1 MDAVLRFSPALSDW
15 VLHNLRQ
22 GCAPANVIKAMCAQD
37 MPPEAARTIVD
48 AFVFALRTGS
58 PVPVDSVTVAPLYQ
72 YEPPRLPPGA
82 SIRTTDRLV
91 RVAARAA
98 QPAMAVLDDVFDARE
113 CEELIALARPR
124 LAPSTTVDP
133 LSGRD
138 LVGEQRSSLGMFFRL
153 RENAFIARLDQRV
166 SELMNLPVENGE
178 GLQVLCYPAGA
189 CPTSISWCRRTQPT
203 RPRWHA
209 AASG

>member
-37 MPPEAARTIVD
+37 MPPEAAKAIVD

-72 YEPPRLPPGA
+72 YEPPRLPPGT

-113 CEELIALARPR
+113 CEELIALARPGWR
-124 LAPSTTVDP
+124 HRPPSIRCPGAT
-133 LSGRD
+133 LSVNSAAAWACSSGCAKTPSSP
-138 LVGEQRSSLGMFFRL
+138 GSISACRSS
-153 RENAFIARLDQRV
+153 
-166 SELMNLPVENGE
+166 
-178 GLQVLCYPAGA
+178 
-189 CPTSISWCRRTQPT
+189 
-203 RPRWHA
+203 
-209 AASG
+209 